1 MRLNKLL
8 SIICLF
14 ACAIASSSAQSIREQ
29 QLADPEK
36 TVGVYY
42 LYPEPT
48 ESMTKAPKG
57 YKPFYISHY
66 GRHGSRYMGNYE
78 DYAAVLE
85 TMEKAYEAG
94 ALTDFGK
101 DVYGRVRTLA
111 EDAYDRAGELV
122 AKGVQQHRGIAE
134 RMYMNYPQ
142 LLKGEAEIYSQSTQV
157 LRCVLSMAA
166 FNERLK
172 ELNPKL
178 HIERESGV
186 RPTKRLNFLTGV
198 PGLIEPEYNDFIK
211 KGFWMEDLASFEA
224 EHLPTGAFMG
234 KLFSDKD
241 YASKVDGRKLM
252 QGMLKFARSVRNPEM
267 DFNFDDV
274 FTAEELYWGS
284 VVDNYTLYV
293 KFGPSPLNQG
303 YPRYYAA
310 SLLKEMI
317 ADADEA
323 IKGDGPVADLRF
335 GHDGNLMALL
345 NAMAVEGCTSSCSD
359 PVSAAEQWPVYQIT
373 PMAANLQ
380 MVFFRKGDDVIMKFL
395 HNERETTIPIESI
408 DGVHY
413 RWSDVRDFYMK
424 ILCNL
429 EKPSRLHR

>member
-1 MRLNKLL
+1 MKHFKLL
-8 SIICLF
+8 IFLLLIC
-14 ACAIASSSAQSIREQ
+14 AGASASAQAVREQ
-29 QLADPEK
+29 LLSDPEN

-42 LYPEPT
+42 LYPEP
-48 ESMTKAPKG
+48 EEVLTKAPKG

-66 GRHGSRYMGNYE
+66 GRHGSRYMSKYE
-78 DYAAVLE
+78 DYAEVLGI
-85 TMEKAYEAG
+85 MKAADEAG
-94 ALTDFGK
+94 ALSEYGK
-101 DVYGRVRTLA
+101 DVYGRVKTLSA
-111 EDAYDRAGELV
+111 DAYDRGGELV
-122 AKGVQQHRGIAE
+122 LKGVHQHRGIAE
-134 RMYMNYPQ
+134 RMYMNYPK
-142 LLKGEAEIYSQSTQV
+142 LFKGKAEIYSQSTQV

-178 HIERESGV
+178 MIERESGV

-198 PGLIEPEYNDFIK
+198 PGLIAPEYEEFMK
-211 KGFWMEDLASFEA
+211 KGTWVEELAAFEA
-224 EHLPTGAFMG
+224 EHLPTGTFMD

-241 YASKVDGRKLM
+241 YASKVDDRKLM
-252 QGMLKFARSVRNPEM
+252 RGMLKFARSVRNPEM

-303 YPRYYAA
+303 YPKHYADG
-310 SLLKEMI
+310 LLKEMI

-323 IKGDGPVADLRF
+323 VKGDGPAADLRF

-345 NAMAVEGCTSSCSD
+345 NAMGIEGCTASCSD
-359 PVSAAEQWPVYQIT
+359 PVSAMEEWPVYQIT

-380 MVFFRKGDDVIMKFL
+380 IVFYRKGDDVIVKFL
-395 HNERETTIPIESI
+395 HNERETKIPIESI
-408 DGVHY
+408 DGVYY
-413 RWSDVRDFYMK
+413 RWNDVREYY
-424 ILCNL
+424 L
-429 EKPSRLHR
+429 SRL